1 MAKLTVFK
9 VIRLVLPVVRR
20 SMPQIV
26 AALSKNSD
34 QGSGLTNDELEA
46 IAADIGLGVG
56 EALLRE
62 LRLKQ
67 DIIDAD

>member
-26 AALSKNSD
+26 AALSKTSD